1 MIILNNIR
9 KVINTVIKI
18 ACILLFGFMVII
30 GTYQILVRY
39 IFNNPSTISEEL
51 LTYSFTW
58 MSLFAA
64 AYVFGKRE
72 HMRMGFLA
80 DKLSSKKLTILNV
93 IIEIIT
99 IAFALIVMV
108 YGGVSITSLSMTQ
121 KTASLGIPMG
131 YIYIVL
137 PITGIII
144 TLYGILNSIAWLSGL
159 IILVILVIMLIAG
172 APIAISLAV
181 SSICAILPVL
191 STEPALI
198 TGAQRIFSGISV
210 FNLIAIPFFIL
221 AGNIMNRGGI
231 AIKLINF
238 AKIFTGRIPGSL
250 AHTNVVAN
258 MLFGAISGSG
268 TAAASAMGAIIG
280 PVEEKEGYD
289 KNFSAA
295 VNIATAPTGLLIPP
309 SNVMITFAMV
319 SGGTSI
325 AALFM
330 AGYIPG
336 ILWGIACMVVIY
348 LYAKKRGYT
357 SNKHYALKEKTK
369 IIIEALPC
377 LLMIVIVIGGIIGG
391 IFTAT
396 EGAIVAVV
404 YSLILSLV
412 FYKSIKISELPK
424 LLVDSAEMTGIIIF
438 LIGVSS
444 IMSWVMAFTGIPAA
458 ISGVMLGISNNKYVI
473 LLIINVILLIVG
485 TFMDMTPACLIFTP
499 IFLPICQAV
508 GMNTIHFGIMMIF
521 NLCIGTITQPVGTT
535 LFVGVKVGK
544 TKIEDVI
551 KPLLYHFA
559 VIFIV
564 LLLVTYIPALSL
576 WLPGLLGYVK

>member
-1 MIILNNIR
+1 M
-9 KVINTVIKI
+9 
-18 ACILLFGFMVII
+18 
-30 GTYQILVRY
+30 
-39 IFNNPSTISEEL
+39 
-51 LTYSFTW
+51 
-58 MSLFAA
+58 
-64 AYVFGKRE
+64 
-72 HMRMGFLA
+72 
-80 DKLSSKKLTILNV
+80 
-93 IIEIIT
+93 
-99 IAFALIVMV
+99 
-108 YGGVSITSLSMTQ
+108 
-121 KTASLGIPMG
+121 
-131 YIYIVL
+131 
-137 PITGIII
+137 
-144 TLYGILNSIAWLSGL
+144 SIAWLSGL

-221 AGNIMNRGGI
+221 AGNIMNKGGI

-280 PVEEKEGYD
+280 PVEEEEGYD

-336 ILWGIACMVVIY
+336 ILWGLACMLVVYFI
-348 LYAKKRGYT
+348 AKKRGYR
-357 SNKHYALKEKTK
+357 AKTK
-369 IIIEALPC
+369 FTAKEAGNVILQALPC
-377 LLMIVIVIGGIIGG
+377 LLLIVIVIGGIIFGV
-391 IFTAT
+391 FTAT
-396 EGAIVAVV
+396 EGSVVAVV
-404 YSLILSLV
+404 YSLCLSLFV
-412 FYKSIKISELPK
+412 YKSIKIKELPK
-424 LLVDSAEMTGIIIF
+424 ILLDSAEMTGIINF

-444 IMSWVMAFTGIPAA
+444 IMSWVMAFTNIPAIVSAGLLA
-458 ISGVMLGISNNKYVI
+458 ISSNKYVI
-473 LLIINVILLIVG
+473 FLLINVILLVVG

-499 IFLPICQAV
+499 IFLPICSAL

-521 NLCIGTITQPVGTT
+521 NLCIGTITPPVGTT
-535 LFVGVKVGK
+535 LFVGVKVGGVRL
-544 TKIEDVI
+544 EDVI
-551 KPLLYHFA
+551 KQLLPFFA
-559 VIFIV
+559 VIIAV
-564 LLLVTYIPALSL
+564 LMLVTYVPTLSL
-576 WLPGLLGYVK
+576 WLPSLMGYV